1 MESDTSSEQRGGA
14 SQVRSKSE
22 AARRMRGKIASAARC
37 LRGKIAS
44 AARWLRGEIASAA
57 RWLRGTIASAARWLR
72 GKIASAAP
80 PDRAAPAQ
88 QKARV
93 WGSEIGECWCT
104 STSGSK
110 GAQLATLSAF
120 DDPHVAPSPKALWR
134 SWRDGAHEGRDGDAA
149 GGQWPRRARLDG
161 TTTARRRAVATTR
174 ATRRHGDGTTAGSG
188 HGRRAARPTPPGHPL

>member
-1 MESDTSSEQRGGA
+1 MTVQLYVMVQGGWGELRREMPTTTTTL
-14 SQVRSKSE
+14 QHRSP
-22 AARRMRGKIASAARC
+22 
-37 LRGKIAS
+37 
-44 AARWLRGEIASAA
+44 
-57 RWLRGTIASAARWLR
+57 T
-72 GKIASAAP
+72 
-80 PDRAAPAQ
+80 APAQ

-161 TTTARRRAVATTR
+161 TATARRRAVATTR